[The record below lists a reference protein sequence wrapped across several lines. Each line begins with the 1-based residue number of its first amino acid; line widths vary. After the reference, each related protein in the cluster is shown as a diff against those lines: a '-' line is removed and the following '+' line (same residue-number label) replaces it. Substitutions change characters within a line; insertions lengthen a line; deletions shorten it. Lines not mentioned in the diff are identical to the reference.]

1 MSGRMRWAD
10 GFIAVDWGTTN
21 RRGYLIDPEGRCAQE
36 FEDDRGILAVK
47 SGEFEAAVG
56 EVRDKLGNRPMILGG
71 MIGSNRGWIETPYV
85 PCPAGIDD
93 LARGLAWSPDGT
105 AAIIPGLSYSNGRAD
120 VMRGEEAQVL
130 GAVASG
136 EIPPDCL
143 VCHPGT
149 HNKWIRVEGGRIQ
162 SFRTVMT
169 GELFNL
175 LKDRSILADLLGQ
188 PAAAGDAFRSGVTD
202 GLSGAGVT
210 AMLFEARARFLLG
223 RLDKSDA
230 ASFVSGIL
238 IGEDVRVGL
247 SGHSGSR
254 VVVMGR
260 PELTELYSAAL
271 REAGASSEQVDGE
284 QAFIAGACQ
293 IVERIG

>member
-175 LKDRSILADLLGQ
+175 LKDRSILADLLGR

-254 VVVMGR
+254 VVVMVR